1 MMNLVL
7 NDGSPDLSENQKLV
21 MDLLERKSGPL
32 SAYMILDELRDS
44 GFRAPLQVYRAL
56 EKLISIGKVHRVES
70 LSAFIACSHMSCEK
84 LGVTAFVICDKC
96 ENVQEVSDESI
107 SLFVTDLA
115 IKTKMKAA
123 KSNIELHGL
132 CDGCQNI

>member
-1 MMNLVL
+1 MNLVL

-32 SAYMILDELRDS
+32 SAYMILDELRGS

>member
-1 MMNLVL
+1 MNLGL
-7 NDGSPDLSENQKLV
+7 NNNSPGLSENQKFG
-21 MDLLERKSGPL
+21 MDLRERESGPL
-32 SAYMILDELRDS
+32 SAYMILDELRGS

-96 ENVQEVSDESI
+96 ENVQEVSDKSI
-107 SLFVTDLA
+107 SLFVADLA
-115 IKTKMKAA
+115 VKTKIKAT

-132 CDGCQNI
+132 CDGCQNT

>member
-1 MMNLVL
+1 MNLVL

-123 KSNIELHGL
+123 KSLL
-132 CDGCQNI
+132 TL